1 MPFKVIAGIVGVGLL
16 IAFIG
21 PVAVKL
27 KELSLIAVALIGV
40 GMAVVDLWHSI
51 RSKED

>member
-1 MPFKVIAGIVGVGLL
+1 MTFKIVAGIIGVGLL
-16 IAFIG
+16 VAFIG

-27 KELSLIAVALIGV
+27 KEISLIAVALIGV
-40 GMAVVDLWHSI
+40 GLAVTDLWYSI